1 MAYADKL
8 AIEPMNIDGGHHG
21 GSRMSLND
29 RFERIQGAK
38 PRPVAANAPRSQNAA
53 DSNRGK
59 TLRIAT
65 RPKVA
70 ALPRR
75 FNR

>member
-38 PRPVAANAPRSQNAA
+38 PRPVAANAPRS
-53 DSNRGK
+53 
-59 TLRIAT
+59 
-65 RPKVA
+65 
-70 ALPRR
+70 
-75 FNR
+75 